1 MNLSAGRSD
10 LDWTD
15 KYNILSVLK
24 DRKDTKVCL
33 AEHIRLKQKRII
45 KTVCG
50 DSSEAAAVLQEAVLM
65 RQLKHPCIP
74 EIYDI
79 EEHATGFSII
89 EEYIPGDSLTSY
101 CRSQHPEIK
110 EIISYAVQL
119 CGLLDYLHNRKPAL
133 LHLDL
138 KPDNLIVCGER
149 LFLIDFGSAKE
160 AGQVTFGMTLT
171 GTPGY
176 AAPECYRGQAVL
188 QSDIYSTGKIL
199 EFMLASSPL
208 RCGRKYA
215 AWRRRLLR
223 IVKKAKREKPSE
235 RYLSASAME
244 RVLLTVTGKDAAWE
258 GCRTISIA
266 SCTRRTGATW
276 ISLLFASFLQ
286 KQKKKVLYLECNES
300 DAVLQMIQGQNITEK
315 DIFFQGIPVAE
326 ARGKLRKCSGTGEYG
341 TDWEKEYYEKLG
353 YKILLEDFGVLTPE
367 NIEAFLEADLCLFLV
382 GSKIWEQENMWKGL
396 SYLSRFEKVP
406 IILVNFAG
414 KKEYARTAK
423 LLGGLKSLR
432 IPYVAEAW
440 EKKENK
446 ELWEVFEELYDQLAE
461 GR

>member
-1 MNLSAGRSD
+1 M
-10 LDWTD
+10 DWTD

-50 DSSEAAAVLQEAVLM
+50 DSSEAAAVLQEAILM

-79 EEHATGFSII
+79 EEQTTGFSII

-110 EIISYAVQL
+110 EIISFSIQL
-119 CGLLDYLHNRKPAL
+119 CGLLEYLHNRKPAL

-138 KPDNLIVCGER
+138 KPDNLIIWNGR

-160 AGQVTFGMTLT
+160 AEQVSFGAALT

-176 AAPECYRGQAVL
+176 AAPECYKGQAVF
-188 QSDIYSTGKIL
+188 QSDIYSVGKLL
-199 EFMLASSPL
+199 EFMLANSPL
-208 RCGRKYA
+208 RYGRQYA
-215 AWRRRLLR
+215 AWRRNLLR
-223 IVKKAKREKPSE
+223 IIKKAKREKPSE
-235 RYLSASAME
+235 RYLSASAIK
-244 RVLLTVTGKDAAWE
+244 RALLAVAGKNVAWE
-258 GCRTISIA
+258 GCRTIGIA
-266 SCTRRTGATW
+266 SCTRRTGVTW

-300 DAVLQMIQGQNITEK
+300 DAVLQMVKGQKTAEK
-315 DIFFQGIPVAE
+315 DYFFQGIPVAE
-326 ARGKLRKCSGTGEYG
+326 ARGKLRKCSETEGYG
-341 TDWEKEYYEKLG
+341 ADWEKEYYEKLG

-396 SYLSRFEKVP
+396 SYLLRFEKMP

-414 KKEYARTAK
+414 KEEYARMVK
-423 LLGGLKSLR
+423 MLGGMKSLR
-432 IPYVAEAW
+432 VPYVAETW

-446 ELWEVFEELYDQLAE
+446 ELWGVFEELYDQLAE

>member
-1 MNLSAGRSD
+1 M
-10 LDWTD
+10 
-15 KYNILSVLK
+15 
-24 DRKDTKVCL
+24 
-33 AEHIRLKQKRII
+33 
-45 KTVCG
+45 
-50 DSSEAAAVLQEAVLM
+50 
-65 RQLKHPCIP
+65 
-74 EIYDI
+74 
-79 EEHATGFSII
+79 
-89 EEYIPGDSLTSY
+89 
-101 CRSQHPEIK
+101 
-110 EIISYAVQL
+110 
-119 CGLLDYLHNRKPAL
+119 
-133 LHLDL
+133 
-138 KPDNLIVCGER
+138 
-149 LFLIDFGSAKE
+149 
-160 AGQVTFGMTLT
+160 
-171 GTPGY
+171 
-176 AAPECYRGQAVL
+176 
-188 QSDIYSTGKIL
+188 
-199 EFMLASSPL
+199 
-208 RCGRKYA
+208 
-215 AWRRRLLR
+215 
-223 IVKKAKREKPSE
+223 
-235 RYLSASAME
+235 
-244 RVLLTVTGKDAAWE
+244 
-258 GCRTISIA
+258 
-266 SCTRRTGATW
+266 
-276 ISLLFASFLQ
+276 
-286 KQKKKVLYLECNES
+286 ECNES